1 MSSPHI
7 CLACR
12 RRLGQLRPPRLV
24 QWRSRA
30 TFISL
35 SSNKPPAT
43 RDVRPPEG
51 TSKAE
56 VRSRPADGNQD
67 DSVRVRKIA
76 SQPTPGD
83 VLETLFEQT
92 IQPPSARV
100 VTKTLDD
107 PQRSKDL
114 YKAVEKLKDMVASSH
129 PVKDAWAFFLEHFGP
144 EATEAR
150 IGEFSKQTRVVPA
163 YVVSTAYSLLNRL
176 IQAKS
181 NDPLSPSLPSSTE
194 VLKVFHQIGSL
205 RGREWHRLVSINLQ
219 ALLRLRQQQAIDSE
233 NENCLFADLLGLWNL
248 ASRDSFQLTKFPAM
262 ESSAVYWSTLPPVLQ
277 RDADFV
283 SKRQRGTNR
292 VFGLLVPTF
301 SKEEIDSMPLPILTL
316 ASFGVFS
323 ERSTARDAL
332 PIDITPLLIILGRV
346 INTPKLDLGRYYEMA
361 QNANLSLVTEYV
373 KSNWPSIKQRASEVS
388 QLAYSPVDKTL
399 SKRMSD
405 LQSLDPTTRFS
416 LRQVHIGTMH
426 RRLVNAM
433 QRKNVREVDDL
444 WSDVVKWPVD
454 TTSQSTLTSGS
465 SRGILTIHLVNYFM
479 LIYMTL
485 RQPNRAID
493 VWNFT
498 IKSGMTPD
506 CKTWRSM
513 LDGCKAARD
522 GEAVKQI
529 WSRMLASKIVPD
541 NHLWVSRVSALIHCR
556 DVDSGIAAIDE
567 MGRLWMEA
575 ARLKH
580 PSMPQ
585 SQLQLVTDVTD
596 VVKPSIEVVNV
607 AVHGLLELGMTGA
620 AYKIL
625 AWAGK
630 FGVSPDIITY
640 NTLLRQLIKGGHT
653 KESMA
658 LLQRM
663 QKTGIQADE
672 YTFTIILDE
681 TLGDM
686 EGLSPEE
693 SIEIVQSIF
702 EDMISAGVMPGAHIY
717 SKIIRQLLDGE
728 GGGNMVA
735 VDAVLA
741 YMAKQNRDPGPVIYT
756 MLMNYEFTRKPPNLD
771 GARRIIE
778 RATAIAGGTDEVFW
792 NKAIVGYASV
802 GETGPALRILGRM
815 QDSMGKVG
823 WKSMRAVL
831 LALIDN
837 QQMELAKK
845 LVDNAVIDNGGPFP
859 STDTSG
865 IERQAGWNFWTLA
878 REYGL
883 VEQGRHLKEYET
895 QKLTEETKE
904 AQENLQYEPARVN

>member
-12 RRLGQLRPPRLV
+12 RRLGQLRPPRVV

-51 TSKAE
+51 TSKEE
-56 VRSRPADGNQD
+56 VRSRPADGSHD
-67 DSVRVRKIA
+67 DLVRVRKIV

-100 VTKTLDD
+100 ATKTLDD

-114 YKAVEKLKDMVASSH
+114 YKAVERLKDMVASSH
-129 PVKDAWAFFLEHFGP
+129 PVRDAWAFFLEHFGP

-150 IGEFSKQTRVVPA
+150 IGEFSKQSRVPA
-163 YVVSTAYSLLNRL
+163 YVVSTAYSLLNRF

-181 NDPLSPSLPSSTE
+181 KDPLSPSLPSSTE

-219 ALLRLRQQQAIDSE
+219 ALLKLRQQQAKDSE
-233 NENCLFADLLGLWNL
+233 NENRLFADLLGLWNL
-248 ASRDSFQLTKFPAM
+248 ASRDLSQLTKFPAM

-277 RDADFV
+277 RDANFIT
-283 SKRQRGTNR
+283 KKQPGTNK
-292 VFGLLVPTF
+292 VFGLLVPIF
-301 SKEEIDSMPLPILTL
+301 SMGEIDSMPLPILTL

-332 PIDITPLLIILGRV
+332 PIDITPLLIIIGRV
-346 INTPKLDLGRYYEMA
+346 INTPELDLGRYYDMA

-426 RRLVNAM
+426 RRLFNAM
-433 QRKNVREVDDL
+433 QRKNLREVDDL

-454 TTSQSTLTSGS
+454 TTGASTLTSGS

-506 CKTWRSM
+506 CKTWTSM

-580 PSMPQ
+580 PSMPR
-585 SQLQLVTDVTD
+585 SELQLVTDVTD
-596 VVKPSIEVVNV
+596 VVKPSIEVVNA

-630 FGVSPDIITY
+630 FGVAPDIITY

-702 EDMISAGVMPGAHIY
+702 EDMVSAGVMPGTPIY

-728 GGGNMVA
+728 GGGNMAA

-741 YMAKQNRDPGPVIYT
+741 YMAKQNRDPGHVIFT

-778 RATAIAGGTDEVFW
+778 RATATAGGTDEVFW
-792 NKAIVGYASV
+792 NRAIVGYASV

-859 STDTSG
+859 STDTRG

-883 VEQGRHLKEYET
+883 VEEERHLKEYET
-895 QKLTEETKE
+895 PKLTEETKK
-904 AQENLQYEPARVN
+904 AQENL